1 MDCAFRESSD
11 LMTHRLLLLTLPLLG
26 GCALLA
32 EPHPAPPPVPA
43 AWDTTAPDKTA
54 PVWPDAQWWQGFGS
68 AELDRLEAQAERAN
82 TDLATAAARIRQA
95 EAQATIAGAPLL
107 PSLSAGGSADRSVS
121 RNTGSSTGTTSSL
134 SSGGRTRATTS
145 LSGSLQASYEVDL
158 FGGNAAAAESANLS
172 LLGTRYERE
181 ATALTVR
188 SNVAATYLQILS
200 LRDRVRLAEETLKIA
215 EEVLTVLTLQVQA
228 GAASDLELAQQRAAV
243 AQQRASLTA
252 QQQNERQA
260 RDALAVLLGRAPQGF
275 AVDGRSLSALRLPAI
290 TPGLPA
296 TLLER
301 RPDLRRADA
310 TLRAAG
316 LDIVSARANRL
327 PSLSLTARGSVQGT
341 TLAALFDGPGTVTA
355 LAGSLTAPLFDGNR
369 LEAQQE
375 QATARRDEA
384 IETYRAAVLAALR
397 DVEDALSAA
406 VSAEQQYAF
415 ARESFDQAQ
424 TALRLVEARFR
435 AGTVGF
441 LTVLDT
447 QRTVFQTNDSL
458 VQADL
463 ARFNARV
470 SLYKALGG
478 GWDGTIQNG
487 R

>member
-1 MDCAFRESSD
+1 
-11 LMTHRLLLLTLPLLG
+11 MTHRLLLLTLPLLG

-43 AWDTTAPDKTA
+43 AWDTTAPNTA
-54 PVWPDAQWWQGFGS
+54 PIWPDARWWRGFGS
-68 AELDRLEAQAERAN
+68 AELDRLEAQAESAN
-82 TDLATAAARIRQA
+82 TDLAAALTRIRQA
-95 EAQATIAGAPLL
+95 EAQAKVAGAALL
-107 PSLSAGGSADRSVS
+107 PSLSAGGSGDRSIS
-121 RNTGSSTGTTSSL
+121 RNTSSGTSGSGL
-134 SSGGRTRATTS
+134 SSAGSRGTRTSTS
-145 LSGSLQASYEVDL
+145 FSGSLQASYEIDL
-158 FGGNAAAAESANLS
+158 FGGNAAAAEAAGLS
-172 LLGTRYERE
+172 LMGTRYERE

-188 SNVAATYLQILS
+188 ANVATTYLQILS
-200 LRDRVRLAEETLKIA
+200 LRDRVRLAQETLKIA
-215 EEVLTVLTLQVQA
+215 EDVLEVLTLQVQA

-243 AQQRASLTA
+243 AQQRASLTV

-275 AVDGRSLSALRLPAI
+275 VVEGKSLTSLTLPAI

-316 LDIVSARANRL
+316 LDIVTARANRL
-327 PSLSLTARGSVQGT
+327 PSLSLTARGSVQAT
-341 TLAALFDGPGTVTA
+341 TLAGLFDGPGTVTA

-369 LEAQQE
+369 LEGQQE

-415 ARESFDQAQ
+415 AREAYEQAQ
-424 TALRLVEARFR
+424 TALRIVEARFR

-478 GWDGTIQNG
+478 GWDGTTKSGQ
-487 R
+487 

>member
-1 MDCAFRESSD
+1 
-11 LMTHRLLLLTLPLLG
+11 MTHRLLLLTLPLLG

-43 AWDTTAPDKTA
+43 AWDTTAPDKAA
-54 PVWPDAQWWQGFGS
+54 PVWPDARWWQGFGS
-68 AELDRLEAQAERAN
+68 AELDRLEAQAESAN
-82 TDLATAAARIRQA
+82 TDLAAALTRIRQA
-95 EAQATIAGAPLL
+95 EAQAKVAGAPLL
-107 PSLSAGGSADRSVS
+107 PSLSAGGSGDRSIS
-121 RNTGSSTGTTSSL
+121 RNTSSGSSGSGL
-134 SSGGRTRATTS
+134 SSGGGSGTRTSTS
-145 LSGSLQASYEVDL
+145 FSGNLQASYEIDL
-158 FGGNAAAAESANLS
+158 FGGNAAAAESAGLS
-172 LLGTRYERE
+172 LMGTRYERE

-188 SNVAATYLQILS
+188 ANVATTYLQILS
-200 LRDRVRLAEETLKIA
+200 LRDRVRLAQETLTIA
-215 EEVLTVLTLQVQA
+215 EEVLEVLTLQVQA

-275 AVDGRSLSALRLPAI
+275 VVEGKSLTSLTLPAI

-316 LDIVSARANRL
+316 LDIVTARANRL
-327 PSLSLTARGSVQGT
+327 PSLSLTARGSVQAT

-355 LAGSLTAPLFDGNR
+355 LAGSLTAPLFEGNR
-369 LEAQQE
+369 LEGQQE

-384 IETYRAAVLAALR
+384 IESYRAAVLAALR

-415 ARESFDQAQ
+415 AREAYDQAQ
-424 TALRLVEARFR
+424 TALRIVEARFR

-478 GWDGTIQNG
+478 GWDGTTKSGQ
-487 R
+487 

>member
-1 MDCAFRESSD
+1 
-11 LMTHRLLLLTLPLLG
+11 MTHRLLLLTLPLLG

-32 EPHPAPPPVPA
+32 EPNPAPPAMPA
-43 AWDTTAPDKTA
+43 AWDTTAPDTAA
-54 PVWPDAQWWQGFGS
+54 PVWPDARWWQGFGS
-68 AELDRLEAQAERAN
+68 AELNRLEALAEAAN
-82 TDLATAAARIRQA
+82 TDLAAASARIRQA
-95 EAQATIAGAPLL
+95 EAAAKIAGAPLL

-121 RNTGSSTGTTSSL
+121 RNTGSGSGGL
-134 SSGGRTRATTS
+134 SSGGGTRASTS
-145 LSGSLQASYEVDL
+145 LSGNLQASYEVDL
-158 FGGNAAAAESANLS
+158 FGGNAAAAESAGLS

-188 SNVAATYLQILS
+188 ANVATAYLQVLS

-215 EEVLTVLTLQVQA
+215 EEVLGVLNLQVQV
-228 GAASDLELAQQRAAV
+228 GAASDLELAQQRSAV

-260 RDALAVLLGRAPQGF
+260 RDALAVLLGRPPQGF
-275 AVDGRSLSALRLPAI
+275 TVDGRSLSHLTLPAI

-310 TLRAAG
+310 SLRAAG

-327 PSLSLTARGSVQGT
+327 PALSLTARGSVQGT

-355 LAGSLTAPLFDGNR
+355 LAGSLTAPLFQGNR
-369 LEAQQE
+369 LEGQEE

-406 VSAEQQYAF
+406 VSAERQYAF
-415 ARESFDQAQ
+415 ARESYEQAQ
-424 TALRLVEARFR
+424 TALRIVEARFR

-447 QRTVFQTNDSL
+447 QRTVFQANDSL

-478 GWDGTIQNG
+478 GWDGTTQNG
-487 R
+487 Q

>member
-1 MDCAFRESSD
+1 
-11 LMTHRLLLLTLPLLG
+11 MTHRLLLLTLPLLG

-43 AWDTTAPDKTA
+43 AWDTAAPDKAA
-54 PVWPDAQWWQGFGS
+54 PVWPDARWWQGFGS
-68 AELDRLEAQAERAN
+68 AELDRLEAQAESAN
-82 TDLATAAARIRQA
+82 TDLAAAFARIRQA
-95 EAQATIAGAPLL
+95 EAQAKVAGAALL
-107 PSLSAGGSADRSVS
+107 PSLGAGGSGDRSIS
-121 RNTGSSTGTTSSL
+121 RNTSSGTSGSGL
-134 SSGGRTRATTS
+134 SSAGSRGTRTSTS
-145 LSGSLQASYEVDL
+145 FSGNLQASYEIDL
-158 FGGNAAAAESANLS
+158 FGGNAAAAESAGLS
-172 LLGTRYERE
+172 LMGTRYERE

-188 SNVAATYLQILS
+188 ANVAAAYLQILS
-200 LRDRVRLAEETLKIA
+200 LRDRVRLAQETLKIA
-215 EEVLTVLTLQVQA
+215 EEVLEVLTLQVQA

-243 AQQRASLTA
+243 AQQRASLTV

-275 AVDGRSLSALRLPAI
+275 VVDGKSLSALTLPAI

-316 LDIVSARANRL
+316 LDIVTARANRL
-327 PSLSLTARGSVQGT
+327 PSLSLTARGSVQAAT
-341 TLAALFDGPGTVTA
+341 MAALFDGPGTVTA
-355 LAGSLTAPLFDGNR
+355 LAGSLTAPLFEGNR
-369 LEAQQE
+369 LEGQQE

-415 ARESFDQAQ
+415 AREAYEQAQ
-424 TALRLVEARFR
+424 TALRIVEARFR

-478 GWDGTIQNG
+478 GWDGTTKSG
-487 R
+487 P